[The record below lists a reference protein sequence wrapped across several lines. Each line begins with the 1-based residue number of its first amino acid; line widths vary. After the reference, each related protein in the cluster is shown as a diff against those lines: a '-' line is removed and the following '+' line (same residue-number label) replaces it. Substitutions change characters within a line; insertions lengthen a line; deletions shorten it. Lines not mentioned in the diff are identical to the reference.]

1 MTKKQTKTGQ
11 NEMIEVKTTRH
22 EIIFINNKN
31 SQLFN
36 YLVVNS
42 LYQCFYKSL
51 SEKFIFIYIY
61 LNNFYNFCCF

>member
-42 LYQCFYKSL
+42 LYQCFL
-51 SEKFIFIYIY
+51 QEFIGKVYFY
-61 LNNFYNFCCF
+61 LYLF

>member
-36 YLVVNS
+36 YLVVNCS
-42 LYQCFYKSL
+42 LYQCFLQEFIGKVYFYLYSYKQFL
-51 SEKFIFIYIY
+51 
-61 LNNFYNFCCF
+61 

>member
-42 LYQCFYKSL
+42 LYQCFLQEFIGKVYFYLYSYKQFL
-51 SEKFIFIYIY
+51 
-61 LNNFYNFCCF
+61 

>member
-36 YLVVNS
+36 YLVVNQFVS
-42 LYQCFYKSL
+42 MFLQEFIGKVYFYLYLFKQFL
-51 SEKFIFIYIY
+51 
-61 LNNFYNFCCF
+61 